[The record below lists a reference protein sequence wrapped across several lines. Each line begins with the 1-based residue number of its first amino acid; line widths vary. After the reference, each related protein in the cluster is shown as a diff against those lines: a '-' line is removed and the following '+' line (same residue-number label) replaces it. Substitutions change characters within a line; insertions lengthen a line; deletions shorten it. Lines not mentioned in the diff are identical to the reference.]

1 MIFFSQNEI
10 PNILTYQKTNI
21 RFFKFCGS
29 QFLASMDCPSKENP
43 YIEELK
49 LILFDL
55 LLNTRKFK
63 LHIFA
68 TICTQIR
75 NASFNFK
82 YFAIK
87 ALNNFNF
94 QR

>member
-63 LHIFA
+63 LHIFDDL
-68 TICTQIR
+68 R
-75 NASFNFK
+75 RFVYK
-82 YFAIK
+82 YTMHLLISNISR
-87 ALNNFNF
+87 L
-94 QR
+94 RH